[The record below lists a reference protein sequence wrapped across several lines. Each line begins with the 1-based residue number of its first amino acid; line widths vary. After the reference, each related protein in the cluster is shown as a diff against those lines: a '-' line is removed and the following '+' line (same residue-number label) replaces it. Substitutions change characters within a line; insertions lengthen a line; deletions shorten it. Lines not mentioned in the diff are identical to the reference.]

1 MKEEDIIR
9 YANENLWFLRE
20 GDYLPERLRGMN
32 NGRGVGNIGMLEEM
46 RQLGTVY
53 PTRQVAMMVSEKVR
67 VLLSQASLECLV
79 STNKSQD
86 NVQK

>member
-9 YANENLWFLRE
+9 YANENLWYLRE

-79 STNKSQD
+79 STNKFQD
-86 NVQK
+86 NV

>member
-9 YANENLWFLRE
+9 YANENLWYLRE

-53 PTRQVAMMVSEKVR
+53 PTRQVAMMVSDKVR

-79 STNKSQD
+79 STNKFQD
-86 NVQK
+86 NV

>member
-1 MKEEDIIR
+1 MKKEDIIR
-9 YANENLWFLRE
+9 YANENLWYLRE

-53 PTRQVAMMVSEKVR
+53 PTRQVAMMVSDKVR

-86 NVQK
+86 NV

>member
-9 YANENLWFLRE
+9 YANENLWYLRE

-86 NVQK
+86 NV

>member
-9 YANENLWFLRE
+9 YANENLWYLRE
-20 GDYLPERLRGMN
+20 GDYLPARLKEMYG
-32 NGRGVGNIGMLEEM
+32 GRGVCYIDILEEM

-67 VLLSQASLECLV
+67 VLLSQASLECLLP
-79 STNKSQD
+79 TNKSQD
-86 NVQK
+86 NV

>member
-9 YANENLWFLRE
+9 YANENLWYLRE
-20 GDYLPERLRGMN
+20 GDYLPERLREMN
-32 NGRGVGNIGMLEEM
+32 NGRGVGYIGMLKEM

-86 NVQK
+86 NV